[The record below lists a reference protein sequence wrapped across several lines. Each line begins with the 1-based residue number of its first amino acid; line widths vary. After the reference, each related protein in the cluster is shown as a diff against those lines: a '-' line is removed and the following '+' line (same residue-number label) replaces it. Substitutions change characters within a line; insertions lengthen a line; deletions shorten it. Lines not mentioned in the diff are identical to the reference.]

1 MSTNVHALKSSS
13 SDVFDQVGKSLKK
26 GRRQANVLIDQG
38 GEFIDTVSTRATD
51 IASDLSRSVV
61 RYTKKNPRTAL
72 LLALGA
78 GVLLLSAV
86 RAVQPRD

>member
-1 MSTNVHALKSSS
+1 MSTNVHALKNSA
-13 SDVFDQVGKSLKK
+13 SDVLDEMGKSLKRGK
-26 GRRQANVLIDQG
+26 RQAGVLIDQG
-38 GEFIDTVSTRATD
+38 GELIDTISSRATD
-51 IASDLSRSVV
+51 MASDLSRSVV

>member
-1 MSTNVHALKSSS
+1 MSTNVHALKSST
-13 SDVFDQVGKSLKK
+13 SDVFDQVGKSLKRGK
-26 GRRQANVLIDQG
+26 RQANVLIDQG
-38 GEFIDTVSTRATD
+38 GELIDTVSTRATD
-51 IASDLSRSVV
+51 MASDLSRSLV

-78 GVLLLSAV
+78 GVLLLGVV

>member
-1 MSTNVHALKSSS
+1 MSTNVHALKSST

-26 GRRQANVLIDQG
+26 GKRQASVLIDQG
-38 GEFIDTVSTRATD
+38 GELIDTVSTRATD

-78 GVLLLSAV
+78 GVLLLSAM

>member
-1 MSTNVHALKSSS
+1 MSTNVHALKNSA
-13 SDVFDQVGKSLKK
+13 SDVLDEMGKSLKRGK
-26 GRRQANVLIDQG
+26 RQAGVLIDQG
-38 GEFIDTVSTRATD
+38 GELIDTISSRATD
-51 IASDLSRSVV
+51 MASDLSRSVV
-61 RYTKKNPRTAL
+61 HYTKKNPRTAL